1 MAGTDGGR
9 GCGLF
14 PTGPKDVVD
23 KVDNLL
29 VRDEAIAG
37 VVLAVLEQGTGDVL
51 DTVLGGR
58 CSGGASTS
66 RTKGSTT
73 PHPIPHPPRLQ
84 SMGFAAARAGS
95 SPGEGLKYHFLPH

>member
-1 MAGTDGGR
+1 MADTDGWR

-29 VRDEAIAG
+29 VGDEATAG
-37 VVLAVLEQGTGDVL
+37 VLLAVLEQGTNDVL

-58 CSGGASTS
+58 RSGAVSTS
-66 RTKGSTT
+66 RTKGSTS

-84 SMGFAAARAGS
+84 AVGFAAAGAGS